1 MCHYEYDVIQTAHKV
16 IGVLEKTW
24 HRVRPNE
31 ANTHAEFVHSK
42 TLPQVDAEAEVKNGI
57 VHVQV
62 SARSSVKHIELFK
75 GR

>member
-1 MCHYEYDVIQTAHKV
+1 MASCKAEMKQIHMRNLFI
-16 IGVLEKTW
+16 
-24 HRVRPNE
+24 PN
-31 ANTHAEFVHSK
+31 SK